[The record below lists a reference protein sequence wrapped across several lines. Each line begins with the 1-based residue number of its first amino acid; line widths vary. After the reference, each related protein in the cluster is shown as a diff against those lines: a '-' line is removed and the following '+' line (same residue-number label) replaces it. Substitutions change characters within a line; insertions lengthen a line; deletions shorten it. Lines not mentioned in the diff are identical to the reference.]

1 MISHQAASTLAA
13 LLIDEQRYAEAEP
26 LALRVLAMRDSTR
39 DTLAKVARAQV
50 VKLYE
55 GWGKVE
61 RAADYRKPV
70 PLSP

>member
-1 MISHQAASTLAA
+1 
-13 LLIDEQRYAEAEP
+13 
-26 LALRVLAMRDSTR
+26 VLAIRDSTG

-61 RAADYRKPV
+61 RAADYRKQDP
-70 PLSP
+70 